1 LHHHEH
7 YNGKGYPSGLQG
19 GSIPIGARILAIADS
34 YDAMTSSR
42 PYREQ
47 LSSQQALN
55 ELKRCAG
62 TQFDPELVDTFC
74 KIIESTPLKRLRIE

>member
-7 YNGKGYPSGLQG
+7 YDGSGYPSGLK
-19 GSIPIGARILAIADS
+19 SSDIPLEARILAIADA
-34 YDAMTSSR
+34 YDAITSLRS
-42 PYREQ
+42 YRER
-47 LSSQQALN
+47 LSSQQAFS

-74 KIIESTPLKRLRIE
+74 KMMKPILAKRLEIK